1 MGSYLHTWYRWSLG
15 NDFLLMLN
23 KFSRLPLELPID
35 KLIQSLCLKKDYKAD
50 MMLAKVETK
59 LAIKLKDEHI
69 KQLTS
74 ELELIKTAFIETEN
88 NIFAQQRA
96 G

>member
-1 MGSYLHTWYRWSLG
+1 
-15 NDFLLMLN
+15 
-23 KFSRLPLELPID
+23 
-35 KLIQSLCLKKDYKAD
+35 

-74 ELELIKTAFIETEN
+74 ELELIKSAFIETEN